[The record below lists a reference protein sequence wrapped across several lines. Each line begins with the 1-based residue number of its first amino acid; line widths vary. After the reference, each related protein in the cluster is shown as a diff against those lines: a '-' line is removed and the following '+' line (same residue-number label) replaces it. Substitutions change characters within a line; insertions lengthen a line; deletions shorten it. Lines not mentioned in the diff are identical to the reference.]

1 MSHVDPLPRI
11 DVPPRPRSTDP
22 LIAAWLGAAA
32 TGMLKPMQEA
42 LASSDARSSLESSSD
57 GFGTALHWAVSR
69 DQLKVTDFLLQLGVD
84 VNARTSRG
92 GFTALHIAAHFGH
105 HEVAAML
112 LGAGATPSARSQS
125 GTTPLHHA
133 VVSSDVRTASQLL
146 AHGASVATPSDAS
159 RPKATHPPAVAA
171 RVSATATGVP
181 KQKAAREV
189 LVLLEKEEKML
200 SAWTRAARRRLY
212 DEVDRLLSC
221 RARVD
226 ACVSNHGESALMLA
240 AGAGRVDLV
249 MLLLSHG
256 ASARLTDDRRRS
268 ALHHAAAR
276 LGDTRILASLVK
288 MLLDAGG
295 LADARDEGG
304 NTPWHLADASLIQD
318 GHVPQGMANGLK
330 VANQSVVVLLRR
342 ALDQRNRMRRWRV
355 IGRLAG
361 RLHTLHVRAAER
373 AYAPGGLGANLAA
386 LDWEARVV
394 GSKRSRAEL
403 EQEDE

>member
-1 MSHVDPLPRI
+1 MDDSTQSIDDAALRAQVLSGRSSGRGSAGSAEERSDAHTQTDDSPRERVDRPRESERTAPGSASASLSGLLSHIMSHVDPLPRI

-32 TGMLKPMQEA
+32 TDAQAYAG
-42 LASSDARSSLESSSD
+42 SSRVLDARSSLESSSD

-221 RARVD
+221 RARWT
-226 ACVSNHGESALMLA
+226 H
-240 AGAGRVDLV
+240 
-249 MLLLSHG
+249 
-256 ASARLTDDRRRS
+256 ASPTM
-268 ALHHAAAR
+268 
-276 LGDTRILASLVK
+276 G
-288 MLLDAGG
+288 
-295 LADARDEGG
+295 
-304 NTPWHLADASLIQD
+304 
-318 GHVPQGMANGLK
+318 
-330 VANQSVVVLLRR
+330 R
-342 ALDQRNRMRRWRV
+342 AL
-355 IGRLAG
+355 
-361 RLHTLHVRAAER
+361 
-373 AYAPGGLGANLAA
+373 
-386 LDWEARVV
+386 
-394 GSKRSRAEL
+394 
-403 EQEDE
+403 